1 MSLIATLLYG
11 FWIGLKHAFDADHII
26 AVSTI
31 VSEHRSIF
39 RSSLVG
45 AFWGLGHTASLLIVG
60 LAVMLMRVS
69 IPPGAAPWME
79 APVGIML
86 ILLGAMSL
94 RRALGGRAPKI
105 HSHVHSHGDQPPH
118 EHLHFHGP
126 ADHDH
131 KHYALRIGG
140 KPFIVGMV
148 HGMAGSAALMLLVLS
163 TIESALLGLIYI
175 ALFGLGSIGG
185 MLLISALIS
194 LPFRAVRVGAAVQLI
209 AGFLSVAFGFWIIF
223 ELATN

>member
-26 AVSTI
+26 AVTTI

-60 LAVMLMRVS
+60 VAVMLMRVS
-69 IPPGAAPWME
+69 IPHGAAPWME
-79 APVGIML
+79 APVGLML

-94 RRALGGRAPKI
+94 RRALRGDALKI
-105 HSHVHSHGDQPPH
+105 HSHAHSHGDGPPH
-118 EHLHFHGP
+118 EHLHIHGGG
-126 ADHDH
+126 DHDH
-131 KHYALRIGG
+131 KHYALRIGR
-140 KPFIVGMV
+140 KPFVVGMV
-148 HGMAGSAALMLLVLS
+148 HGMAGSAGLMLLVLS

-175 ALFGLGSIGG
+175 AFFGLGSVGG
-185 MLLISALIS
+185 MLLISMLIS
-194 LPFRAVRVGAAVQLI
+194 LPLRAARVGAAVQVI
-209 AGFLSVAFGFWIIF
+209 AGLFSAAFGLWLIF
-223 ELATN
+223 ELATS